1 MTILEKIKLD
11 EILENVFDKRL
22 SPLEKLS
29 VLQLREEYLFNNLD
43 KSGTKAVLVQHL
55 QMVLGQDAKV
65 FFDQHTG
72 ILQICYIHLHF
83 FEKHIVFFLV
93 DWLEKE
99 QGKRDWLQNFPWCSC
114 FEGANLKA
122 QKQKRKT

>member
-1 MTILEKIKLD
+1 MKWSSPNIHDLITILEKIKLD

-29 VLQLREEYLFNNLD
+29 VLQLREECLFNNLD

-55 QMVLGQDAKV
+55 QMVLGQDTKV
-65 FFDQHTG
+65 FFDQHTV

-93 DWLEKE
+93 D
-99 QGKRDWLQNFPWCSC
+99 
-114 FEGANLKA
+114 
-122 QKQKRKT
+122 